1 MKGPVPVSLTSAC
14 CAAPSF
20 RCLQVYICML
30 CDQKFDRKVKYDDHV
45 AAHDVSAAVTAA
57 ALHSHE
63 AQQAEAAAA
72 AAGPAP
78 QSPPQRPLVLH
89 GMQATFSF
97 RCQYCIGNVIGFDTL
112 RQFGSVTSQL
122 SKRH

>member
-1 MKGPVPVSLTSAC
+1 MPLSPR
-14 CAAPSF
+14 F
-20 RCLQVYICML
+20 LQIYICVL
-30 CDQKFDRKVKYDDHV
+30 CDKKFDRKLKYDEHV

-63 AQQAEAAAA
+63 AQLAEAAAA
-72 AAGPAP
+72 AAGPSP

-97 RCQYCIGNVIGFDTL
+97 RCEYCVGNVIGFDTL
-112 RQFGSVTSQL
+112 GQLGSVTSQCRQ
-122 SKRH
+122 RH